1 MRYLDHAATTPM
13 RPAAREAMAPYLGTV
28 FGNPSGIHAVSRR
41 AKNAVEEARE
51 RAAALLGAA
60 KPLEIVF
67 TGGGT
72 EADNLAVVGAGIAR
86 SGRGVVISAIEH
98 AAVAE
103 SARFLGRLGR
113 DVRVVGV
120 DAVGRVAPDAVAE
133 AAGELG
139 DPIVSVMTANN
150 EIGTIE
156 PVAEIVAAVRE
167 AAPEAIVHSDAVQ
180 AAVSEDVSVRAL
192 GADLISV
199 AAHKLGG
206 PKGVGL
212 LYVRDG
218 VELEPVLHG
227 GGQELGRRSG
237 THDVA
242 GIVGMVAAM
251 EEAMSDRDGFRRRVG
266 AARDI
271 FERTVVDRLGEVVV
285 TVPAE
290 VRLVQHCHLRF
301 VGIDAETLL
310 VKLDMAGIAAAAGS
324 ACQSGAIETS
334 HVLRAI
340 GMEATAAGECVR
352 FTFGW
357 PDDEAAGRSAAD
369 AVVAVVETLR

>member
-13 RPAAREAMAPYLGTV
+13 RPAVREAMAPYLATV
-28 FGNPSGIHAVSRR
+28 FGNPSGIHEISRR
-41 AKNAVEEARE
+41 AKNAVEDARE
-51 RAAALLGAA
+51 RAAALVGAA
-60 KPLEIVF
+60 KPHEIVF

-72 EADNLAVVGAGIAR
+72 EADNLAVVGAALAR
-86 SGRGVVISAIEH
+86 PGRGVVISAVEH
-98 AAVAE
+98 AAVVE
-103 SARFLGRLGR
+103 SARFVGRLGR
-113 DVRVVGV
+113 EVRIVEV
-120 DAVGRVAPDAVAE
+120 DAVGRVDPAAVAR
-133 AAGELG
+133 AAAELG
-139 DPIVSVMTANN
+139 DPIVSVMAANN

-156 PVAEIVAAVRE
+156 PVAEVVAAVRS
-167 AAPEAIVHSDAVQ
+167 AAPDAIVHTDAVQ
-180 AAVSEDVSVRAL
+180 AAVSEDVSVGAL
-192 GADLISV
+192 GADLISL

-242 GIVGMVAAM
+242 EPVRHAAFEDVPRRADPPPEPVPVTHRLLHRGDHPDDAGDVVA
-251 EEAMSDRDGFRRRVG
+251 
-266 AARDI
+266 
-271 FERTVVDRLGEVVV
+271 
-285 TVPAE
+285 TVPSE
-290 VRLVQHCHLRF
+290 VRLVQHAHLRF

-310 VKLDMAGIAAAAGS
+310 VKLDMAGVAAAAGS

-334 HVLRAI
+334 HVLAAI
-340 GMEATAAGECVR
+340 GMDRSTAGECVR

-369 AVVAVVETLR
+369 AVVAVAETLR

>member
-13 RPAAREAMAPYLGTV
+13 RPAVREAMAPYLATV
-28 FGNPSGIHAVSRR
+28 FGNPSGIHEISRR
-41 AKNAVEEARE
+41 AKNAVEDARE
-51 RAAALLGAA
+51 RAAALVGAA
-60 KPLEIVF
+60 KPHEIVF

-72 EADNLAVVGAGIAR
+72 EADNLAVVGAALAR
-86 SGRGVVISAIEH
+86 PGRGVVISAVEH
-98 AAVAE
+98 AAVVE
-103 SARFLGRLGR
+103 SARFVGRLGR
-113 DVRVVGV
+113 EVRIVEV
-120 DAVGRVAPDAVAE
+120 DAVGRVDPAAVAR
-133 AAGELG
+133 AAAELG
-139 DPIVSVMTANN
+139 DPIVSVMAANN

-156 PVAEIVAAVRE
+156 PVAAVVAAVRS
-167 AAPEAIVHSDAVQ
+167 AAPDAIVHTDAVQ
-180 AAVSEDVSVRAL
+180 AAVSEDVSVGAL
-192 GADLISV
+192 GADLISL

-251 EEAMSDRDGFRRRVG
+251 EEAMGDRDGFRRRVG
-266 AARDI
+266 AARDV
-271 FERTVVDRLGEVVV
+271 FERSVADRLGDVVA
-285 TVPAE
+285 TVPSE
-290 VRLVQHCHLRF
+290 VRLVQHAHLRF

-310 VKLDMAGIAAAAGS
+310 VKLDMAGVAAAAGS

-334 HVLRAI
+334 HVLAAI
-340 GMEATAAGECVR
+340 GMDRSAAGECVR

-369 AVVAVVETLR
+369 AVVAVAETLR